1 MKLTKFRLSSSKLAT
16 RNPPTLNHSFC
27 LKMSQVFRRAFAKG
41 DVAHARLQITPCM
54 VNVHLMAPR
63 NSGQAS
69 YILEGDS
76 ADGLPRRNSVVQA
89 FAGLLRSCH
98 PTKPRD

>member
-1 MKLTKFRLSSSKLAT
+1 
-16 RNPPTLNHSFC
+16 
-27 LKMSQVFRRAFAKG
+27 MSQVFRRAFAKG

-89 FAGLLRSCH
+89 FAGYCDPVIQQNPATTPGCRAVSVVVATRLAGTIASLVRS
-98 PTKPRD
+98 PA